1 MKKVIVLLITVSSY
15 FTASSQI
22 NTDTV
27 PNIYGAKRLA
37 VLSSS
42 ALVSKQDSTA
52 GAGLALYAT
61 PFYVKSQLTSGTVNS
76 LAVTAPLNNSG
87 TTTNPVVN
95 ITQSNTTTNGYLS
108 STDWNTFNNKIS
120 ANQTITFTASGDATG
135 TATGATALS
144 PTLTLASVG
153 TTGTYAYPTS
163 VTTDSKGRTTA
174 IVSGNQPFTS
184 SGVSNFVA
192 TANQTSFSVTNMP
205 STVSQVTVSRNGIVL
220 QSTRDFTTAPGT
232 LTIVTTTIGTLAA
245 GDNIIVKWFNY

>member
-1 MKKVIVLLITVSSY
+1 MKRVIVLLITISSY

-27 PNIYGAKRLA
+27 PNIYGAKRVA

-42 ALVSKQDSTA
+42 ALVSKQDSAA
-52 GAGLALYAT
+52 GAGLGLYAT
-61 PFYVKSQLTSGTVNS
+61 PFYVKQQVSSGSVNS
-76 LAVTAPLNNSG
+76 IIFTAPLSNTG
-87 TTTNPVVN
+87 TATNPVAN
-95 ITQSNTTTNGYLS
+95 ISQSNTSTNGYLS
-108 STDWNTFNNKIS
+108 STDWNTFNTKLS
-120 ANQTITFTASGDATG
+120 ANQTITFTGSGDVTG
-135 TATGATALS
+135 TASGSTAIS

-153 TTGTYAYPTS
+153 TAGAYAYPS
-163 VTTDSKGRTTA
+163 SITTDAKGRTISITA
-174 IVSGNQPFTS
+174 GNQPFTS

-192 TANQTSFSVTNMP
+192 TTNQTSFSVTNMP
-205 STVSQVTVSRNGIVL
+205 GTASQVTVSRNGIVL